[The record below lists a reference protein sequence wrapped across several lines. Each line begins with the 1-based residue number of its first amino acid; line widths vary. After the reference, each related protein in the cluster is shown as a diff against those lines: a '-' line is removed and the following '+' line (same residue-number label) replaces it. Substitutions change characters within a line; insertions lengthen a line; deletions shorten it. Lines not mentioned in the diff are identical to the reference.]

1 MLGLHSTFPGRQVI
15 MNPPHASPHPS
26 PDPPPHCATLDAND
40 VTSRHEVL
48 KCERCL
54 RRDAHLSSPKGSGR
68 HSQVFVVAEHPAAP
82 EVERNYASGTGQ
94 VQAHHLDVSHP
105 HPISTRLP
113 GCNSN
118 LPALTLRLKTT
129 KAAQCSPPPCCIL
142 DVSLHACR
150 RLVDY
155 PLPTGCKTMPLHSGK
170 V

>member
-1 MLGLHSTFPGRQVI
+1 